1 MSADEKIRGIQ
12 VLFAGRVQGV
22 WFRAWTAEEAASLGV
37 EGWVRNLRSGEVE
50 AAFTGPRDA
59 VEALIEACRDGP
71 PLARV
76 DHVRIVELSGEDIAE
91 LVGGGFVQRPTA

>member
-1 MSADEKIRGIQ
+1 MSPDDKIRGIQ
-12 VLFAGRVQGV
+12 VRFSGRVQGV

-50 AAFTGPRDA
+50 AAFTGPHDA
-59 VEALIEACRDGP
+59 VEALVTACWDGP

-76 DHVRIVELSGEDIAE
+76 DDVRIVELSREDTAK
-91 LVGGGFVQRPTA
+91 LVGGGFVQRPPA